1 MGLHYEVFSSVN
13 ARPRL
18 EDLCSSG
25 NALPKKVEQV
35 GKGKKNSGDIY
46 GSEVW
51 GPGMS
56 LAVRISLRN
65 GTFLITTDASYL
77 LRSKIRTLQH
87 CCHPSTFKC
96 SLCASS
102 GPRRRKGYRTACE
115 NTSDILSEL
124 QIASTPSPATQPQFL
139 GTLRLYVTSSG
150 ICDWVRISGRSIHP
164 SQCFLFFLITFTVN
178 IFIIINH
185 IDS

>member
-124 QIASTPSPATQPQFL
+124 QIASTPSPATHHSSWGHFGYMLRVRASATGYVSLVVQFI
-139 GTLRLYVTSSG
+139 LRSAFCSS
-150 ICDWVRISGRSIHP
+150 
-164 SQCFLFFLITFTVN
+164 
-178 IFIIINH
+178 
-185 IDS
+185 

>member
-96 SLCASS
+96 SLW
-102 GPRRRKGYRTACE
+102 PRRRKGYRTACE

>member
-1 MGLHYEVFSSVN
+1 MDILGDRLLARGGNMYARDVGLHYEVFSSVN

-35 GKGKKNSGDIY
+35 GKGNKNSGDIY

-56 LAVRISLRN
+56 LAVRISSRN

-77 LRSKIRTLQH
+77 RSKIRTLQH
-87 CCHPSTFKC
+87 CCRP
-96 SLCASS
+96 L
-102 GPRRRKGYRTACE
+102 
-115 NTSDILSEL
+115 NL
-124 QIASTPSPATQPQFL
+124 QL
-139 GTLRLYVTSSG
+139 LV
-150 ICDWVRISGRSIHP
+150 VSIEWAP
-164 SQCFLFFLITFTVN
+164 
-178 IFIIINH
+178 
-185 IDS
+185 